1 MEQPQVSAQFEYLE
15 RKYQEAQN
23 TIARL
28 QQRIE
33 AQAYEL
39 QEQTLRMQNLEEEL
53 SQATA
58 QAARISQLDEQ
69 LAHFKDEI
77 LQVLERRIGRYQ
89 PASPETGSNLAK
101 QQLDS
106 QMKAL
111 NELQREVEKTRR
123 FDDQIALLRAETTR
137 LNKDVSKFQTSLES
151 LGKQVDERMK
161 PVLHLEERRRADTR
175 LLTELQAE
183 LPELNKK
190 VETNL
195 SKIQLVEQ
203 KVPQFAKYEAA
214 LESIREEIRRHRE
227 HMDYQVAQRERQL
240 KNWTEI
246 AETTERRLKENEGAM
261 EKYAEHYQLN
271 KRALASLQDFQERL
285 QNDQHRIRELQRLA
299 EERQRAELEKFQVD
313 FEQRW
318 QRRNMELQPQFSDFQ
333 RSVEACQKR
342 IDEIARLHQG
352 TEEQLNLVLQVIE
365 EDIQARA
372 LATANWQKRFEEIAN
387 GRG

>member
-1 MEQPQVSAQFEYLE
+1 MEHPQLSAQFDYLE
-15 RKYQEAQN
+15 RKYQEAQGA
-23 TIARL
+23 IAKL
-28 QQRIE
+28 QQRTE

-39 QEQTLRMQNLEEEL
+39 QEQTLRIQELEEQL
-53 SQATA
+53 A
-58 QAARISQLDEQ
+58 QAQGQAVRISQLDEQ
-69 LAHFKDEI
+69 FAHFKDEI
-77 LQVLERRIGRYQ
+77 LQVIERRVGRHQ
-89 PASPETGSNLAK
+89 PATPEAGGSLAR

-106 QMKAL
+106 HTKAL
-111 NELQREVEKTRR
+111 NEIQREVEKTRR
-123 FDDQIALLRAETTR
+123 YDDQIALLRAETTR
-137 LNKDVSKFQTSLES
+137 LNKDVGKFQTSLES
-151 LGKQVDERMK
+151 LNKQVDERLK
-161 PVLHLEERRRADTR
+161 PMLHLEERRRADTR

-214 LESIREEIRRHRE
+214 LESIREELRRHRE
-227 HMDYQVAQRERQL
+227 HMDYQAAQRERQL
-240 KNWTEI
+240 KNWTEL
-246 AETTERRLKENEGAM
+246 AEITERRLKENESAM

-271 KRALASLQDFQERL
+271 KRALTSLQDFQERL

-299 EERQRAELEKFQVD
+299 EERQRAELEKFQGD

-318 QRRNMELQPQFSDFQ
+318 QKRAMELQPQFSDFQ
-333 RSVEACQKR
+333 RGVEACQKR
-342 IDEIARLHQG
+342 IEEMGRLYQRM
-352 TEEQLNLVLQVIE
+352 EEQLNLALQIIE

>member
-1 MEQPQVSAQFEYLE
+1 
-15 RKYQEAQN
+15 
-23 TIARL
+23 
-28 QQRIE
+28 
-33 AQAYEL
+33 
-39 QEQTLRMQNLEEEL
+39 
-53 SQATA
+53 
-58 QAARISQLDEQ
+58 
-69 LAHFKDEI
+69 
-77 LQVLERRIGRYQ
+77 
-89 PASPETGSNLAK
+89 
-101 QQLDS
+101 
-106 QMKAL
+106 
-111 NELQREVEKTRR
+111 
-123 FDDQIALLRAETTR
+123 
-137 LNKDVSKFQTSLES
+137 
-151 LGKQVDERMK
+151 
-161 PVLHLEERRRADTR
+161 
-175 LLTELQAE
+175 
-183 LPELNKK
+183 
-190 VETNL
+190 
-195 SKIQLVEQ
+195 
-203 KVPQFAKYEAA
+203 
-214 LESIREEIRRHRE
+214 
-227 HMDYQVAQRERQL
+227 MDYQVAQRERQL